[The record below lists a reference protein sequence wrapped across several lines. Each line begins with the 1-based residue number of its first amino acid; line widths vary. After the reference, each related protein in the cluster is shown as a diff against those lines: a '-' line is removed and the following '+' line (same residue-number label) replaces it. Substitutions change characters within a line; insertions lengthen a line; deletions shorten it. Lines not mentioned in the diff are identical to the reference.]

1 LVEIAGGVSAVTIE
15 TNVAEHYT
23 QGTLEQR
30 ILTALREAG
39 KDPDR
44 LDSDDLAPVDE
55 FHHGGRAATAAF
67 APRLGLRPGISL
79 LEIGSGIGGPA
90 RYFAR
95 HHGCHVTGIDLT
107 EEFIAVSRALTRRLG
122 MEGQVSFEQGS
133 ALSMPF
139 ADATFHVATLL
150 HVGMNIGEKARL
162 FAEVRRVLRP
172 GGIFGIYDQM
182 READGDLTFPVP
194 WASVPQTSFVE
205 TPAAYKRLLTE
216 SGFEVIWE
224 RSCREDA
231 LASFNQQ
238 MAAKPGSAAL
248 PPLGVQVTMGLDAA
262 EKMANHR
269 SNLEHGLV
277 APNEIVAR
285 APAP

>member
-1 LVEIAGGVSAVTIE
+1 MVKTEAGGCVVSIE
-15 TNVAEHYT
+15 THVAEHYT
-23 QGTLEQR
+23 QGSLEQR

-39 KDPDR
+39 KDPER

-67 APRLGLRPGISL
+67 APKLKLRPGINL

-95 HHGCHVTGIDLT
+95 HHSCRVTGIDLT
-107 EEFIAVSRALTRRLG
+107 EEFIVVSRALTRRLG

-139 ADATFHVATLL
+139 SAATFDVATLL
-150 HVGMNIGEKARL
+150 HVGMNIAEKTRL
-162 FAEVRRVLRP
+162 FAEVRRVLKP

-182 READGDLTFPVP
+182 READGELTFPVP
-194 WASVPQTSFVE
+194 WSSIPQTSFVE
-205 TPAAYKRLLTE
+205 TRATYKRLLTE
-216 SGFEVIWE
+216 NGFEVIWE

-231 LASFNQQ
+231 LASFNRRRQRNQ
-238 MAAKPGSAAL
+238 VRL
-248 PPLGVQVTMGLDAA
+248 HCPLS
-262 EKMANHR
+262 EFR
-269 SNLEHGLV
+269 
-277 APNEIVAR
+277 
-285 APAP
+285 